1 MKFIKRKMR
10 LAFYLFV
17 KSCQLSLNIIIYFQ
31 AYLNLLVIAICVP
44 LWYLKEN
51 LQKKKTTKKRI
62 RGKSNN
68 WNSITPKA
76 NVMFH
81 LTALGWFE
89 GHLRFCQRNNMLLDC
104 FGLLVEREIWNDWKC
119 LHLFSTINN
128 ILLMKQFKYSKGLS
142 RVLTKASSVPGYI
155 PWSSNK
161 YCNLISD
168 YY

>member
-104 FGLLVEREIWNDWKC
+104 FVAFTATDLSTSFGWHFVLLYIMFLLLELKSR
-119 LHLFSTINN
+119 LFSLNN
-128 ILLMKQFKYSKGLS
+128 VFQ
-142 RVLTKASSVPGYI
+142 R
-155 PWSSNK
+155 
-161 YCNLISD
+161 
-168 YY
+168 